1 MSDVRLRFAP
11 SPTGFL
17 HIGSL
22 RTVLFN
28 YFIVKSLGG
37 KFILRIEDTDQKR
50 EVAGSAEKLIE
61 ILDWLGIKFD
71 EGPNIDGGYGPYVQ
85 SQRRDIYDKYSS
97 ELLAGGQ
104 AYHCFCTSERLQKM
118 KEDQAAEKL
127 PPRYDRRCRDLT
139 PEEVEERIAG
149 GESFVIRQKMPLQG
163 EVVVFDELHG
173 EIKFKVEN
181 LEDHVLI
188 KTDGMPTYQF
198 ANVIDDHLMEISHV
212 VRGDEWIPSF
222 PKNILLYQA
231 FGWQPPKYIHTPLI
245 LNKEGGKLSKRQG
258 DVAVEDYQAKGYL
271 PEALINFCAL
281 LGWHPK
287 GEEEI
292 LSLEEIIKE
301 FKVSDIGISPAVFDI
316 EKLDYMNGMYIRK
329 KSIDELTEM
338 AIPFLVKSNFLE
350 VRGEDFINNLTGEKL
365 DLNFI
370 KQVVGLA
377 HDRLKKLSE
386 IGELSEFIFLKK
398 PNYEKDLLIWKHN
411 TEEKMK
417 QNLIEVGEVLEHIP
431 AEDWT
436 KYSIEEALFSHIK
449 AKELNVGEMLWPMR
463 VALTGR
469 KASPGPFEV
478 AEVLGKNKSLERVKV
493 AINKL

>member
-1 MSDVRLRFAP
+1 
-11 SPTGFL
+11 
-17 HIGSL
+17 
-22 RTVLFN
+22 
-28 YFIVKSLGG
+28 
-37 KFILRIEDTDQKR
+37 
-50 EVAGSAEKLIE
+50 
-61 ILDWLGIKFD
+61 
-71 EGPNIDGGYGPYVQ
+71 
-85 SQRRDIYDKYSS
+85 
-97 ELLAGGQ
+97 
-104 AYHCFCTSERLQKM
+104 
-118 KEDQAAEKL
+118 
-127 PPRYDRRCRDLT
+127 
-139 PEEVEERIAG
+139 
-149 GESFVIRQKMPLQG
+149 
-163 EVVVFDELHG
+163 
-173 EIKFKVEN
+173 
-181 LEDHVLI
+181 
-188 KTDGMPTYQF
+188 
-198 ANVIDDHLMEISHV
+198 
-212 VRGDEWIPSF
+212 
-222 PKNILLYQA
+222 LYQA

-292 LSLEEIIKE
+292 LTLEEIIKE

-329 KSIDELTEM
+329 KSVDELTEM

-365 DLNFI
+365 DLKFI
-370 KQVVGLA
+370 KQVVALA

-449 AKELNVGEMLWPMR
+449 VKELTVGEMLWPMR

-478 AEVLGKNKSLERVKV
+478 AEVLGKNKSLERIKV